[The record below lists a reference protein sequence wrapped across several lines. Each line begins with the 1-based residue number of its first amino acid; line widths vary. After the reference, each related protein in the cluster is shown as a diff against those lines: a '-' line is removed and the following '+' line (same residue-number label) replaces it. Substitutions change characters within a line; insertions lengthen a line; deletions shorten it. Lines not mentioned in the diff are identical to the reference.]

1 MQVYHPCVL
10 LAKKRYV
17 GFKYE
22 KRTNTSPVFDAKGIE
37 TVRRD
42 GTPAQQKI
50 EEAALKILFRTSDL
64 SLVKQYFQR
73 QCLKILSNKVSIQD
87 FCFAKE
93 VKLGTYRLTILVGN
107 ANSSENGVPPPGAI
121 ISARKMV
128 DDPRAEPQYGERVP
142 YVVRTGAPG
151 ARLIDR
157 VVSPEE
163 MLKDR

>member
-1 MQVYHPCVL
+1 M
-10 LAKKRYV
+10 
-17 GFKYE
+17 
-22 KRTNTSPVFDAKGIE
+22 
-37 TVRRD
+37 
-42 GTPAQQKI
+42 
-50 EEAALKILFRTSDL
+50 
-64 SLVKQYFQR
+64 
-73 QCLKILSNKVSIQD
+73 
-87 FCFAKE
+87 
-93 VKLGTYRLTILVGN
+93 LTIP
-107 ANSSENGVPPPGAI
+107 SENGVPPPGAI